1 MTYTEFSVGDTPFAG
16 MMAMNEQMKSMH
28 VPPHWLLYFQT
39 TDVDASAT
47 TAETNGAKLI
57 VPPMDI
63 PNVGRFSV
71 IADPQ
76 GAVFAL
82 YKPLKG

>member
-1 MTYTEFSVGDTPFAG
+1 
-16 MMAMNEQMKSMH
+16 MMAMNEQMKSMRTCRRTGWSTSRR
-28 VPPHWLLYFQT
+28 PTSTRLP
-39 TDVDASAT
+39 SK
-47 TAETNGAKLI
+47 AEANGAKLI

-71 IADPQ
+71 ISDPQ

-82 YKPLKG
+82 YKPLRG